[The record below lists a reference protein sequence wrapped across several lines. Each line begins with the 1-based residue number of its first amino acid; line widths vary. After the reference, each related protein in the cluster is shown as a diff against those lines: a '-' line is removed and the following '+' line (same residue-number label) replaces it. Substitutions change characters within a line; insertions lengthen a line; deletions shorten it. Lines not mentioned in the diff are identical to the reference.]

1 MEGIGRVLGFERKV
15 EGNMGVKGRGGS
27 ESDEVDERP
36 KSVYELMTR
45 RMLEELRDDMG
56 EVKGRVNALLWLMVG
71 AILMELVMRV
81 FN

>member
-1 MEGIGRVLGFERKV
+1 MEGIGRVLGLGREVRV
-15 EGNMGVKGRGGS
+15 DRGVKENGVG
-27 ESDEVDERP
+27 DVDERP

-45 RMLEELRDDMG
+45 RMLEELREDIA

-81 FN
+81 FQ

>member
-1 MEGIGRVLGFERKV
+1 MEGVGRVLGF
-15 EGNMGVKGRGGS
+15 GREVRIDRGMKEDGGG
-27 ESDEVDERP
+27 EEVDERP

-71 AILMELVMRV
+71 AILVELVMRV
-81 FN
+81 FQ

>member
-1 MEGIGRVLGFERKV
+1 MEGVGRVLGYGR
-15 EGNMGVKGRGGS
+15 EGRTTRSMKDDGAG
-27 ESDEVDERP
+27 EVDERP

-45 RMLEELRDDMG
+45 RMLEELREDIS

-81 FN
+81 FG